1 MTTTPVNT
9 WAPPSNR
16 PATTARKLAPWTIA
30 VAAVFWLVPIVL
42 TFVPSPTVQTI
53 GLIVVWIGFLPYLGL
68 TVTTIVFAAKG
79 LASAGRLGGLG
90 RSDARFALVAT
101 IVMFV
106 AAPVAAVVL
115 AVLASLLFS

>member
-1 MTTTPVNT
+1 MTTPPTTT

-30 VAAVFWLVPIVL
+30 VAAVFWLVPIAL
-42 TFVPSPTVQTI
+42 TFAPSPPVQTI
-53 GLIVVWIGFLPYLGL
+53 GVIVAWIGFLPYLGV
-68 TVTTIVFAAKG
+68 TVTTIMFAVKG

-90 RSDARFALVAT
+90 RSDARFALLAT
-101 IVMFV
+101 IVVFV

-115 AVLASLLFS
+115 GVLASLLFS

>member
-1 MTTTPVNT
+1 MTTTPTTT

-16 PATTARKLAPWTIA
+16 PAATAKKLVPWTIA
-30 VAAVFWLVPIVL
+30 VAAVFWLVPIAL
-42 TFVPSPTVQTI
+42 TFAPSPTLQTI

-68 TVTTIVFAAKG
+68 TATTIVFAVRG

-101 IVMFV
+101 IVAFA
-106 AAPVAAVVL
+106 AAPVAAVV
-115 AVLASLLFS
+115 VPVVMSLVFS